1 MLLDVLERRR
11 KRAGQ
16 FQRQQVRGG
25 RSNERVRPGAR
36 TAPVLGRTHRVR
48 RRCAHNFVMQT
59 FAKPTICDV
68 CRKLLRYATYASVDA
83 VGPICPPVEF
93 LTITSRARIGTGPAD
108 PAAAADTSNLR
119 NEKFYMFT
127 LHISVREREMNKKNT
142 QVEKCKHCDQLILG
156 KITLMPPD
164 IRF

>member
-36 TAPVLGRTHRVR
+36 IARLGRTHRVR

-83 VGPICPPVEF
+83 VGPPVEF
-93 LTITSRARIGTGPAD
+93 LTITSRARIGTGRAD

-119 NEKFYMFT
+119 NEKFCMFT
-127 LHISVREREMNKKNT
+127 LHISVREREMNKKT
-142 QVEKCKHCDQLILG
+142 HK
-156 KITLMPPD
+156 
-164 IRF
+164 